1 MNHLCRLAV
10 YASVEDANDTPRS
23 RRRIIAATTVTALA
37 GLLVL
42 FILLMPIRYEL
53 LTPRSFVR
61 IPAEALL
68 GIGLAVVL
76 PPRPRRVVAVLAGL
90 GMGLLLILKFLD
102 MGFYAVLVR
111 PFDPVLDWT
120 FVRDGMEFLSTSEGS
135 VGAFVAIGGIVIL
148 AVLTLA
154 LTTLSALRLSNMV
167 VRHNTAAT
175 GAVAILGT
183 TWIACA
189 AMGAQLVPGVPV
201 ASEGAAKLT
210 YKHLLKFRS
219 SLHDEKNFAKAA
231 AIDAFRDTPGD
242 RLLTSLRGKDVML
255 TFIESYGRTATEN
268 PQVAAT
274 LDDGTRRLNA
284 AGFSSRSGF
293 LTSSTAGG
301 GSWLAHSTLL
311 SGLWINN
318 QRRYRTLVSSDRMT
332 LNNAFRR
339 AGWRSLG
346 IVPGVTR
353 SWPESHFFGYDK
365 IYTSRD
371 FGYQGPRFGWATM
384 PDQYTLQSYQRL
396 EAGQPHPPTFTQMIL
411 LSSHAPWAPIPK
423 MIGWDQ
429 LGDGS
434 VFKAIAAAGNKRH
447 SVWRDPS
454 WVRAEYM
461 RSVQYSVDSL
471 VSYVEKYGKDNL
483 VLVFL
488 GDHQPLPI
496 VTGEG
501 ASRDVPITIVAHDKS
516 VLDRVAGWGWQDG
529 LRPNPKAPVWPMS
542 AFRDHFLS
550 AFSPKTEP

>member
-1 MNHLCRLAV
+1 M
-10 YASVEDANDTPRS
+10 
-23 RRRIIAATTVTALA
+23 TALA

-42 FILLMPIRYEL
+42 FILLMPIKYESL
-53 LTPRSFVR
+53 KPGSFVR

-76 PPRPRRVVAVLAGL
+76 PPRPRRVVAILAGI

-120 FVRDGMEFLSTSEGS
+120 FVRDGMEFLSTSAGR
-135 VGAFVAIGGIVIL
+135 VGAFFTIGAIVVA
-148 AVLTLA
+148 AVLMLA
-154 LTTLSALRLSNMV
+154 LTTLSSLRLSNVM
-167 VRHNTAAT
+167 VRHNRAAT
-175 GAVAILGT
+175 GAVAVLGT

-189 AMGAQLVPGVPV
+189 AMGAQVVPGVPV
-201 ASEGAAKLT
+201 ASEGAIKLT
-210 YKHLLKFRS
+210 YKHLQKFRS
-219 SLHDEKNFAKAA
+219 SLHDEKEFEKAA
-231 AIDAFRDTPGD
+231 SIDAFRNTPGD

-274 LDDGTRRLNA
+274 LDDGTRRLKA
-284 AGFSSRSGF
+284 AGFESRSGF

-301 GSWLAHSTLL
+301 GSWLAHSTTL

-318 QRRYRTLVSSDRMT
+318 QRRYHTLVSSNRMT
-332 LNNAFRR
+332 LNKAFQR

-365 IYTSRD
+365 IYTSHD
-371 FGYQGPRFGWATM
+371 LGYQGPRFGWATM
-384 PDQYTLQSYQRL
+384 PDQYTLQTYQNL
-396 EAGQPHPPTFTQMIL
+396 EAGKPHPPTFTQMIL
-411 LSSHAPWAPIPK
+411 LSSHAPWAPLPK
-423 MIGWDQ
+423 TVGWDQ

-434 VFKAIAAAGNKRH
+434 IFNGIAATADKRRW
-447 SVWRDPS
+447 VWQSNYRIRS
-454 WVRAEYM
+454 AYM
-461 RSVQYSVDSL
+461 KSVQYSVDSL

-488 GDHQPLPI
+488 GDHQPVPL
-496 VTGEG
+496 VAGQG
-501 ASRDVPITIVAHDKS
+501 ASRDVPITIVAHDKA
-516 VLDRVAGWGWQDG
+516 VLDRIAGWGWQDG
-529 LRPNPKAPVWPMS
+529 IRPNAQAPVWPMS

-550 AFSPKTEP
+550 AFSPNSSGPQAGR